1 MIDPGNPG
9 KPTGEA
15 GADML
20 HRMNKSHYEMTGW
33 GLGFL
38 TFSETD
44 SVLDV
49 GCGGGMTL
57 HRISEKVT
65 RGHLAGIDY
74 SDVSV
79 SESRKLNAE
88 LIAEGRMDIRKAS
101 VAELPFADNTFDK
114 AVSIES
120 FYFWPDPP
128 ENLKEVARV
137 VKPGGHLMLIA
148 EVYNGNALSD
158 HDKENIRNYHLFNP
172 TIEEF
177 RTYFENAGLSD
188 IQIHTHEGNSWICVE
203 GTKN

>member
-9 KPTGEA
+9 KPTGDA

-38 TFSETD
+38 SFQKTD
-44 SVLDV
+44 DVLDV

-57 HRISEKVT
+57 HRIADQVT
-65 RGHLAGIDY
+65 EGHLTGIDY

-79 SESRKLNAE
+79 AESKKLNE
-88 LIAEGRMDIRKAS
+88 DLIAEGRMDILKAS
-101 VAELPFADNTFDK
+101 VEKLPFADDAFDK
-114 AVSIES
+114 VVSIES

-128 ENLKEVARV
+128 ENLKEAVRV
-137 VKPGGHLMLIA
+137 LKRGGHLMLIA
-148 EVYNGNALSD
+148 EVYNGSALSE

-188 IQIHTHEGNSWICVE
+188 VEIRTHKGNSWICVE
-203 GTKN
+203 GIKP